1 MDTLHTDNTNL
12 NPTSIDIRA
21 LNEKIER
28 ESAFVELLALEM
40 NKVIVGQKEMITNLL
55 IGMLSDGHVLLE
67 GVPGLAKTLAINT
80 LATCVGGDFSRIQ
93 FTPDLL
99 PADLVGTMIYNQKK
113 EEFTI
118 RKGPIFANFILADE
132 INRAPAKVQSALLE
146 AMQERQ
152 VTIGDTSYKLPKPFL
167 VLATQNPIEQEGTYP
182 LPEAQVDRFMLKV
195 VLKYPQ
201 KLEEQLIIRQ
211 NISSKGFPKASQILS
226 PDKIEAAKAVVKE
239 VYLDE
244 KIERYIVDIVYATRT
259 PEEYGLS
266 NLKHLI
272 EYGCSPRASINL
284 ALAAKALAFI
294 NRRGYVIPEDVRT
307 VCHNVLRHRI
317 GLSYEAEAEE
327 IDVETIINTILNK
340 VQVP

>member
-1 MDTLHTDNTNL
+1 MENSTTT
-12 NPTSIDIRA
+12 TAVDIKA

-28 ESAFVELLALEM
+28 ESAFIDLLLLEM
-40 NKVIVGQKEMITNLL
+40 NKVIVGQQEMIKNLL

-80 LATCVGGDFSRIQ
+80 LAKCVGGEFSRIQ

-152 VTIGDTSYKLPKPFL
+152 VTIGDTSHKLPKPFL

-201 KLEEQLIIRQ
+201 KNEEQLIIRQ
-211 NISSKGFPKASQILS
+211 NISAQGFPKANQILS
-226 PDKIEAAKAVVKE
+226 PEKIEVAKQIVKE

-259 PEEYGLS
+259 PDDYGLS
-266 NLKHLI
+266 NLKPLI
-272 EYGCSPRASINL
+272 EFGCSPRASINI

-294 NRRGYVIPEDVRT
+294 NRRGYVIPEDVRS

-317 GLSYEAEAEE
+317 GLSYEAEAEQ